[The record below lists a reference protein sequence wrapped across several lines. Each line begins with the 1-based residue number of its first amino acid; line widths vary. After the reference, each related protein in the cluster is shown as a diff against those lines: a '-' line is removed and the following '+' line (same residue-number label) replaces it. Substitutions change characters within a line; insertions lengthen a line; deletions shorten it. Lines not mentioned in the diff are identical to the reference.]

1 MMYYGGYPLQWWQMV
16 ASMFAMTAVVIALM
30 WAVAW
35 MIASAMQNRERH
47 PSAPSEPDALT
58 ILQRRYAAGELDDA
72 EYMRRRQTLLGG
84 A

>member
-1 MMYYGGYPLQWWQMV
+1 MMYYGGYPVHGWQMF
-16 ASMFAMTAVVIALM
+16 AGMLAMTALSIALI

-35 MIASAMQNRERH
+35 VVATAMQKHERH
-47 PSAPSEPDALT
+47 PLTPHEPDALT

-72 EYMRRRQTLLGG
+72 EYMRRRQTLLG